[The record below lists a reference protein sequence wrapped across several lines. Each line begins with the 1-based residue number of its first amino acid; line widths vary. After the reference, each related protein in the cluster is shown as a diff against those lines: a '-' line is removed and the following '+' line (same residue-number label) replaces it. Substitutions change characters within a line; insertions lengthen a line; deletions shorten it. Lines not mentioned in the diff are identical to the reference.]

1 VAKMTPVVIPH
12 ESVND
17 ESVTLLS
24 WQVANGEEVKEG
36 QPIASI
42 ETSKAVMEINASAT
56 GFIQRLFQP
65 GEDIVVG
72 GILCRIYE
80 DASQCTLE
88 EAASSQ
94 PGQLLDAPRL
104 TRPPSLPKGV
114 SITPPQVNAEIDPLE
129 SESAPVRNG
138 DRVPSNS
145 TRFSKQAAELLMQ
158 HQLEPALFAGRG
170 LVRTVDILEYL
181 GSGGSRQGTSE
192 TEPFETTT
200 DRVTSPTGSPSVA
213 VRTEK
218 LSRRKRAEVN
228 NLASAYRHALVSNV
242 SVVVPTR
249 GLRAAAAQHP
259 EIQQN
264 VTAVIIFE
272 TARLLRKYPH
282 LNAFYADGKICFYE
296 AVNIGF
302 AVDGGRG
309 LKVLMIRDA
318 DSKGIAEI
326 AVEMQELLVRYLND
340 DIPTE
345 LLEGGTFTVTDLSG
359 EGVFSFHPLLS
370 QWQSAILGIGG
381 EFFVPGTAS
390 GLFNLVLS
398 FDHQVSEGRQAAQ
411 FLSELRQR
419 LQYYEEALRNSGRSH
434 EGTEEPHCF
443 RCLRPAGEL
452 QEWGHFLLLSVKP
465 DGTPKHVCSI
475 CLQGM

>member
-17 ESVTLLS
+17 ESVTLIS
-24 WQVANGEEVKEG
+24 WHVANGEEVKEG

-42 ETSKAVMEINASAT
+42 ETSKAVMEINASAS
-56 GFIQRLFQP
+56 GFVKCLFQP

-72 GILCRIYE
+72 STLCRIYE
-80 DASQCTLE
+80 DADQCASDET
-88 EAASSQ
+88 ASSSV
-94 PGQLLDAPRL
+94 PGHLNNAQ
-104 TRPPSLPKGV
+104 TRPASFPNDV
-114 SITPPQVNAEIDPLE
+114 MITPPQAGAQVDPGE
-129 SESAPVRNG
+129 SQSASIRNG
-138 DRVPSNS
+138 DRSSNS
-145 TRFSKQAAELLMQ
+145 TRFSKRAAELLMER
-158 HQLEPALFAGRG
+158 QLEPALFAGRG
-170 LVRTVDILEYL
+170 LVRAIDILEYL
-181 GSGGSRQGTSE
+181 GGDGSRQDTSD
-192 TEPFETTT
+192 TVPIETTT
-200 DRVTSPTGSPSVA
+200 HRMTSPTLPPGVA
-213 VRTEK
+213 VRSEK

-228 NLASAYRHALVSNV
+228 NLASAYRHALVSDV

-249 GLRAAAAQHP
+249 GLRAAAAHHP

-264 VTAVIIFE
+264 ATAVIIFE

-282 LNAFYADGKICFYE
+282 LNAFYADGKIHFYE
-296 AVNIGF
+296 AANIGF
-302 AVDGGRG
+302 AVDGGHG
-309 LKVLMIRDA
+309 LKVLVIRDA
-318 DSKGIAEI
+318 DTKGIAEI
-326 AVEMQELLVRYLND
+326 AAEMQELLVRYLND

-381 EFFVPGTAS
+381 EFFVPGTVS
-390 GLFNLVLS
+390 GLFHLVLS

-419 LQYYEEALRNSGRSH
+419 LQHYEEALRNSGRNH
-434 EGTEEPHCF
+434 ELTEEPHCF

>member
-1 VAKMTPVVIPH
+1 MNRKSPRFETA
-12 ESVND
+12 
-17 ESVTLLS
+17 
-24 WQVANGEEVKEG
+24 
-36 QPIASI
+36 I
-42 ETSKAVMEINASAT
+42 EYPT
-56 GFIQRLFQP
+56 
-65 GEDIVVG
+65 
-72 GILCRIYE
+72 
-80 DASQCTLE
+80 
-88 EAASSQ
+88 
-94 PGQLLDAPRL
+94 
-104 TRPPSLPKGV
+104 
-114 SITPPQVNAEIDPLE
+114 
-129 SESAPVRNG
+129 
-138 DRVPSNS
+138 S
-145 TRFSKQAAELLMQ
+145 TRFSKQAAELLVQ

-192 TEPFETTT
+192 TEPFETATN
-200 DRVTSPTGSPSVA
+200 RLTSLTRSPSVA

-218 LSRRKRAEVN
+218 LPRRKRAEVD

-264 VTAVIIFE
+264 ATAVIIFE
-272 TARLLRKYPH
+272 TARLLRKHPH
-282 LNAFYADGKICFYE
+282 LNAFYADGKIHFYE
-296 AVNIGF
+296 AINIGF

-326 AVEMQELLVRYLND
+326 AAEMRELLVRYLND

-419 LQYYEEALRNSGRSH
+419 LQHYEEALRNSGKSH